1 MQNQALPCKVRGCQG
16 RFLAVRKRVK
26 REYER
31 SFDTLHMVVIRI
43 CIRLNA
49 DPDHTP
55 FGVKHLS
62 AWKEFF
68 NTKFTFIKEENII
81 FFVCV
86 SWLFRPLI
94 KKISKCKWKKFI
106 SMFRTFLQIFDDFSL
121 LAHPLCE
128 RIRNLITGST
138 FFSLTVTAVLRFLN
152 FCCMYV
158 HYFSSHSSPRFP

>member
-1 MQNQALPCKVRGCQG
+1 MQNQAYLIMHNQAYSGKIKQNHVKSALPCKVRGCQG

-62 AWKEFF
+62 AWKEF
-68 NTKFTFIKEENII
+68 TKFTFIKEENII

-128 RIRNLITGST
+128 RIRNLITGC
-138 FFSLTVTAVLRFLN
+138 FAQIYFLLRWPIN
-152 FCCMYV
+152 
-158 HYFSSHSSPRFP
+158 